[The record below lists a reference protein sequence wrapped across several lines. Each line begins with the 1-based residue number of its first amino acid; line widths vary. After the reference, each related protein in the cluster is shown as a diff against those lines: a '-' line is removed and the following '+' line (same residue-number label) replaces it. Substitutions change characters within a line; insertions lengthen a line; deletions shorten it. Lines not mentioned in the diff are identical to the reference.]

1 MSSSTTDFFIGRR
14 DLLSALV
21 SAGCCHLSIKILNYL
36 DSASLL
42 AASLVC
48 TDWQQFLLD
57 WFYAVPKFRQR
68 IHRTIFEQNSKS
80 MINSSKLTFSLALAR
95 SAIIDV
101 TVDDDLNLFALAL
114 LSGRPHVMSC
124 SLFSRVSNF
133 HIEDYDKVDF

>member
-1 MSSSTTDFFIGRR
+1 M
-14 DLLSALV
+14 
-21 SAGCCHLSIKILNYL
+21 

-133 HIEDYDKVDF
+133 HMEDYDKVDFRSKL